1 MYISIKFCICLL
13 IQDQGYL
20 ISDQLCELSRQ
31 CLFHINH
38 RGILCGWQIVYVT
51 LSKLSI
57 DKCSFQTDTIYKYFQ
72 TLELKYEMRFT
83 QVSNY
88 HTFHCITNALTKAFH
103 PSIKKE
109 QVALI
114 NQYRSCGL
122 CKQWTKTYYISHQ
135 TVVALSSS
143 WISDWHK
150 YHTFSRRNTLVSF
163 TDLHV

>member
-1 MYISIKFCICLL
+1 
-13 IQDQGYL
+13 
-20 ISDQLCELSRQ
+20 
-31 CLFHINH
+31 
-38 RGILCGWQIVYVT
+38 
-51 LSKLSI
+51 
-57 DKCSFQTDTIYKYFQ
+57 
-72 TLELKYEMRFT
+72 LELKYEMRFT

-150 YHTFSRRNTLVSF
+150 YHTFSRRNTRNNKWEEAFLFISYGVLRQRKHYNGCHLRLFFSRI
-163 TDLHV
+163 